1 MRPGLALALAV
12 GLGPSFACGAVGT
25 EVPGE
30 PAPPPAEASPRLE
43 PEPAATVAPPVE
55 PKTEPQP
62 AVEPEPEPPPPP
74 PPWSEQDEPRILAV
88 QPIVVEAA
96 QTHGVDPHLI
106 NGVIWVESKFRPKA
120 RNRSGA
126 RGLMQLMPTT
136 AKAIA
141 RKLERPARVYDPEFN
156 IHAGTWYIARML
168 AKFDGDESLALAAY
182 VRGPS
187 KIQAWVQEQHPFPS
201 SVLGFVDKVQRAR
214 ASFAARG
221 WPPGAGDL
229 AADETA
235 AASIEAP
242 DR

>member
-1 MRPGLALALAV
+1 MRPGLAVALV
-12 GLGPSFACGAVGT
+12 LGLGGSFACGAVGT

-30 PAPPPAEASPRLE
+30 PATPPAEAAPRPR
-43 PEPAATVAPPVE
+43 PEPAAIVE
-55 PKTEPQP
+55 P
-62 AVEPEPEPPPPP
+62 AIEPEPETEPVPEPEPEPPPP

-88 QPIVVEAA
+88 QAIVVEAA
-96 QTHGVDPHLI
+96 HTHGVDPHLV

-141 RKLERPARVYDPEFN
+141 RQLKRPARIYDPEFN

-187 KIQAWVQEQHPFPS
+187 KIRAWVQEQHPFPS

-221 WPPGAGDL
+221 WPPAPAGGDL

-235 AASIEAP
+235 GASIDAP
-242 DR
+242 